1 MASIYRQK
9 GSKNW
14 WVKVYEPGNPKPK
27 RFSLETDNEDK
38 ARAKLKKIEAK
49 QTLDQPIEPK
59 ADRLRFWQLADLVVN
74 DYLVRKNRSLETLK
88 NRLKNHIIPFFGQQL
103 VRNIR
108 TAQIEQYIAKR
119 MEQGASDATINR
131 ELDHIKKAFRLGAR
145 DYPIQ
150 VPHIPKRKENNIRQG
165 FFERDQLEALCQHL
179 PSYLVAPVQ
188 FAYETGWRIS
198 EIRGLKERN
207 VDFVGGEVRLDPG
220 TTKNDDGRVFPM
232 TETAEL
238 RALLETVIGEKRKN
252 EMEAK
257 KAGSEE
263 KKTVTISPFVFT
275 YRRRKNG
282 PLLPIGD
289 FGRAWA
295 RACHNAGLPCTVHLK
310 RDRKGE
316 IIRYKQGP
324 KKGQP
329 VMDRIDAEAIFHDF
343 RRTAVRNLVRNG
355 IPERVAMQMTGH
367 RTREVFERYNIVSES
382 DLREAAK
389 KIDEAAERR
398 KRSGIVSGIAVTK
411 SVKR

>member
-27 RFSLETDNEDK
+27 RFSLETDNEDE

-74 DYLVRKNRSLETLK
+74 DYIVRKNRSLETLK
-88 NRLKNHIIPFFGQQL
+88 NRLKNHIIPYFGQHL

-108 TAQIEQYIAKR
+108 TAQIEQYMVKR
-119 MEQGASDATINR
+119 IEQGASDATINR
-131 ELDHIKKAFRLGAR
+131 ELDVIKKAFRLGAR

-150 VPHIPKRKENNIRQG
+150 VPHIPKRKETNIRKG
-165 FFERDQLEALCQHL
+165 FFEEDQFEALCRHS
-179 PSYLVAPVQ
+179 PSYLVAPNRFLYV
-188 FAYETGWRIS
+188 TGWRIS
-198 EIRGLKERN
+198 ELRGLEERN

-232 TETAEL
+232 TANSEL
-238 RALLETVIGEKRKN
+238 RTLLETVIREKRKS
-252 EMEAK
+252 EMEAS
-257 KAGSEE
+257 KAGTMS
-263 KKTVTISPFVFT
+263 ISPFVFT
-275 YRRRKNG
+275 YQRRKNG
-282 PLLPIGD
+282 PLLPIGNPRKA
-289 FGRAWA
+289 FA
-295 RACHNAGLPCTVHLK
+295 RACHNAGLPCTLHLK
-310 RDRKGE
+310 RDSKGE

-329 VMDRIDAEAIFHDF
+329 VIDRIDAGAIFHDF

-367 RTREVFERYNIVSES
+367 RTREVFERYNIVSEI

-398 KRSGIVSGIAVTK
+398 KSSGIVSGIAVTK
-411 SVKR
+411 SVKA